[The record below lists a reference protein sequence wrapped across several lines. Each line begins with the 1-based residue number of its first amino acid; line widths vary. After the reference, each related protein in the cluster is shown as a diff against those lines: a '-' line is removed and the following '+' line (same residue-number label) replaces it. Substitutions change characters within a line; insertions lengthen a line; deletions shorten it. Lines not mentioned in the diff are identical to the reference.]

1 MSRSPEDRTTAG
13 ASRRR
18 ALTRL
23 LGLLVTGLLLGGL
36 LSGTALPAV
45 ADPLD
50 QICKQV
56 PAPVRPDFQT
66 AGLVMDKP
74 DLAAVPDAA
83 PDPFQDPQV
92 PISDVYG
99 WAWRYTNYDLGC
111 GSDFIRDPHAVAAT
125 NIANVEMA
133 WLATMTSAVNSVE
146 NMSRTASFDFLK
158 PVVARIA
165 DTLDQRVLTVWLPLA
180 LLLVSVI
187 VGFGAV
193 RAPYSES
200 FRRLLVVVVC
210 VGLAVVALIFPVK
223 AADLMDDGATAVSQA
238 AQAGF
243 SPRASDL
250 IARESLYK
258 TWLVGYFGSADSPT
272 AVEYGPR
279 LMSALTYT
287 WSDVKRMNAD
297 PSAQKAIDKA
307 KATEFKTIATEVE
320 KKDPAAY
327 QSFTGKTDTRTAGT
341 MLGAVWVLIMGF
353 FVVLASLITVV
364 ARLIMI
370 ALVVAAM
377 VVSVVGVVR
386 YTALQRM
393 WDLFTAAIVNTVK
406 FTIAAGA
413 MTLILGA
420 VQHAPIG
427 MGWRLLLA
435 LVVTVIA
442 IMITKPVAS
451 FKSMAGMDPSRHYL
465 GPLLRRIGGTALG
478 VVAGQKISDRQDQ
491 PAHGVP
497 LAPGQAIP
505 GATYAVQPV
514 EPSMPPLPAPMV
526 LPLRT
531 AIPVRAAAA
540 YPAARLP
547 GAAAE
552 QPAISAGAVVESP
565 LTVPAELPNSPNALP
580 AETVRPQDAPRLRP
594 LTVVP
599 RVAGLVTARMVVVEA
614 AGPPAART
622 RASEAELA
630 DHVAGPPR
638 HVVLDP
644 APVTVSGAL
653 PGPPRVNGAKKSA
666 AVAAAEVPVTYPT
679 GIVVQHE
686 PNLYRPG
693 GSLRIEEY
701 LWFPE
706 PQLAANGEET
716 SAPLYHAK
724 AAA

>member
-1 MSRSPEDRTTAG
+1 MIS
-13 ASRRR
+13 
-18 ALTRL
+18 LTRL
-23 LGLLVTGLLLGGL
+23 LILLVMGLLLGGL
-36 LSGTALPAV
+36 LSGTALPAA

-50 QICKQV
+50 GICKEV

-83 PDPFQDPQV
+83 PDPFKDAQV

-125 NIANVEMA
+125 NIANIEMA

-165 DTLDQRVLTVWLPLA
+165 GTLDQRVLTVWLPLA

-210 VGLAVVALIFPVK
+210 VGLAVVALVFPVK
-223 AADLMDDGATAVSQA
+223 ATNLMDDGATAVSQA

-250 IARESLYK
+250 ITRESLYK

-287 WSDVKRMNAD
+287 WSDVKRIDAD
-297 PSAQKAIDKA
+297 PGAQKAIDKA
-307 KATEFKTIATEVE
+307 KATEFKTIAAEVE

-327 QSFTGKTDTRTAGT
+327 ESFTGKTDTRTAGT
-341 MLGAVWVLIMGF
+341 MLGAVWVLIMGL

-386 YTALQRM
+386 YSALQRM

-406 FTIAAGA
+406 FTIAAGV

-420 VQHAPIG
+420 IQHAPIG

-435 LVVTVIA
+435 IVVTVIA
-442 IMITKPVAS
+442 IMITKPVTS
-451 FKSMAGMDPSRHYL
+451 FKSMAGLDPSRHYL

-478 VVAGQKISDRQDQ
+478 VVAGQKINERQDQ
-491 PAHGVP
+491 HDRGVP
-497 LAPGQAIP
+497 MAPGE
-505 GATYAVQPV
+505 ATPSPTYTVQPV
-514 EPSMPPLPAPMV
+514 EPSMPPLPVPMI
-526 LPLRT
+526 LPART
-531 AIPVRAAAA
+531 AIPVRTAATA
-540 YPAARLP
+540 PVARLA
-547 GAAAE
+547 GDGSRQA
-552 QPAISAGAVVESP
+552 AISAGVVVEP
-565 LTVPAELPNSPNALP
+565 ARTLPAESPPNPNALP
-580 AETVRPQDAPRLRP
+580 AETVRPDDAPRMRP
-594 LTVVP
+594 LTVLP
-599 RVAGLVTARMVVVEA
+599 RVAGIVTARPVVVETA
-614 AGPPAART
+614 QLPASRT
-622 RASEAELA
+622 RGGAAELTGHP
-630 DHVAGPPR
+630 DER
-638 HVVLDP
+638 HLVLDS
-644 APVTVSGAL
+644 APVTVAGAL
-653 PGPPRVNGAKKSA
+653 PGSPRVNGVKKPL
-666 AVAAAEVPVTYPT
+666 AAETAVTYPT

-706 PQLAANGEET
+706 PQLDANGEET